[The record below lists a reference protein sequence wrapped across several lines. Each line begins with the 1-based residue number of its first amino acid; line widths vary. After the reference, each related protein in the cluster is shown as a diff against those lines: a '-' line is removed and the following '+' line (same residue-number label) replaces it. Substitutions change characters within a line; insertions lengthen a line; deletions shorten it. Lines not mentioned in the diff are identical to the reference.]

1 MKKPYVLLI
10 CAAVNLLSLSGCQ
23 NKKNIQVYD
32 PAETRLDEVATVR
45 VPPDIALVSVDD
57 REVSDGFDSFI
68 GGEKVVQLAPGEH
81 VMVVRYSELWD
92 FNDEN
97 YEKFRSE
104 KVSLNFNV
112 EAGGVYFVAHP
123 ELSNIKEAAKFEKNP
138 DIWIE
143 QDDVP
148 SGASTTTHNKRT
160 DAEQADTDTVVKNVS
175 DKTDEGTPEKDD
187 SLKKDWD
194 SMTDQEK
201 EAFRKWLEKQ

>member
-1 MKKPYVLLI
+1 MKKLYVLLI

-57 REVSDGFDSFI
+57 SDVSDGFDLFI
-68 GGEKVVQLAPGEH
+68 GGEKVIQLAPGEH

-112 EAGGVYFVAHP
+112 EARGVYFVTHP
-123 ELSNIKEAAKFEKNP
+123 KLSNVKEAAKFEKNP

-143 QDDVP
+143 QEDVP
-148 SGASTTTHNKRT
+148 AGVSTTTHNKRT
-160 DAEQADTDTVVKNVS
+160 DAEQADTGTVVKNGS
-175 DKTDEGTPEKDD
+175 DKTGEGTPEKDD

-194 SMTDQEK
+194 NMTDQER